1 MKHFFSSVF
10 TVASALAI
18 VGLASCS
25 NENDPQIPE
34 GEKGIPTAMSL
45 TLNMKGV
52 QTRANQNPEGLKPE
66 DYTTTAET
74 EVKTLHVYIY
84 DVASGLLDNNYDLDR
99 YQADGITETGDITY
113 DNGAKTYTTK
123 ALKAF
128 TGEKKVY
135 VGLNL
140 TDAMKTVLQK
150 NSLQTLNTSAV
161 TEELENMIDNTTGF
175 SMFSPAGEDGNFQ
188 EATDANVPAGNKVA
202 IDVERMVAK
211 IGLGAKNKPTE
222 LGAAGTLSGLQWVV
236 DNIGKKFYMPATQKD
251 PSMSADVWAAA
262 DFLNYDF
269 KQDKDW
275 NQVAIV
281 WNNLVEN
288 GDRTKWTT
296 AYSTENF
303 VNDNKLKGMTRVV
316 VRGKYTPDLAVTYTL
331 DANGDLTQAQTA
343 ITEGSTYY
351 QIVVEGDDKFVF
363 LAGPNAPAEDDVK
376 AYYKKV
382 TQKDYVGTDILDK
395 CVKTYTGGYNYW
407 WVTMAEKGQEG
418 NVERNHVYLA
428 NVNSISLPGRTEGE
442 FNEDKD
448 KDDELDQ
455 ETNIDITV
463 TVLDWAMVT
472 FDADLKP

>member
-1 MKHFFSSVF
+1 MERKFFSKVIM
-10 TVASALAI
+10 TMTAAAVM
-18 VGLASCS
+18 GLASCS

-34 GEKGIPTAMSL
+34 GEKGMPTEMSL
-45 TLNMKGV
+45 TLNMNGV
-52 QTRANQNPEGLKPE
+52 QTRADQNPDNLPVGS
-66 DYTTTAET
+66 YTTTAET

-84 DVASGLLDNNYDLDR
+84 DVASGLLDNKYDLNR
-99 YQADGITETGDITY
+99 YQANGQTETGDITY
-113 DNGAKTYTTK
+113 EDATKSYTTK

-128 TGEKKVY
+128 TGMKKVY

-140 TDAMKTVLQK
+140 TTAMKNVLQK
-150 NSLQTLNTSAV
+150 SSLQTLNTSAV
-161 TEELENMIDNTTGF
+161 TEELNNMIGTAGF
-175 SMFSPAGEDGNFQ
+175 SMFSPNGKESNFQ
-188 EATDANVPAGNKVA
+188 EATGVDVPAGNKVEMS
-202 IDVERMVAK
+202 VERMVAK
-211 IGLGAKNKPTE
+211 IGLGAKVAPTK
-222 LGAAGTLSGLQWVV
+222 LGADGTLTDLQWVV

-251 PSMSADVWAAA
+251 PSMSADVWKAE
-262 DFLNYDF
+262 DFLNNLFVNDN
-269 KQDKDW
+269 DW
-275 NQVAIV
+275 AGVKIV

-288 GDRTKWTT
+288 TDRTQWTT

-316 VRGKYTPDLAVTYTL
+316 VRGKYTPAQAVTYTL
-331 DANGDLTQAQTA
+331 DTQGVLTPAQTA

-351 QIVVEGDDKFVF
+351 QIVVKGDDKFVF
-363 LAGPNAPAEDDVK
+363 LAAQPDQTGLE
-376 AYYKKV
+376 AYYQKV
-382 TQKDYVGTDILDK
+382 TNQAYPGANIMQE
-395 CVKTYTGGYNYW
+395 CVKTYTNGYNYW

-463 TVLDWAMVT
+463 TVENWAMVT
-472 FDADLKP
+472 FDANLKP